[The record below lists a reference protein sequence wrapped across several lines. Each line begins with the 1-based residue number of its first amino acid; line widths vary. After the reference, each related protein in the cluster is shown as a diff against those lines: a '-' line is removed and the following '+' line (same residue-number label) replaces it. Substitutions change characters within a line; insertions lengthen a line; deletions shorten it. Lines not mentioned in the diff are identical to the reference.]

1 MNHNSPAGVSKVEKI
16 VLDSIRATG
25 PIPFSTYM
33 QLCLSHPTHGYYM
46 NPSHSVFGTRGD
58 FITSPEISQ
67 VFGELVG
74 VWLLSQWEN
83 AGQPAAIR
91 LVELGPGR
99 GTLMDDVLRVISRIV
114 PGNSSINVHLVETSS
129 SMRSLQ
135 EAKLCSSSR
144 QAKFD
149 IHWHHSVDDIPPSV
163 SEYTMFFAHEFFDAL
178 PIHTLQKTE
187 TGWHEVLIDANP
199 EYNATGDCQT
209 EVEKPNVLKNTT
221 NSKSRLRRVLSRSP
235 SATSTLLGQSSPRFS
250 EIPVGSLIEVS
261 PASFRTARQVGELL
275 LGNVKNQEGESSR
288 SPGGC
293 GLIIDYGDDLVFGDS
308 FRVSRLST
316 KAFSN
321 HKLVDVFDQ
330 PGDCDLT
337 ANVDFA
343 YLREAVEDLVT
354 VHGPIPQYM
363 FLEKMG
369 LQLRL
374 DSLVRAAKAEARK
387 TAIRDAAER
396 LVNKSGMGT
405 EYKVMGLT
413 TVAKDGEKVWPFL

>member
-1 MNHNSPAGVSKVEKI
+1 
-16 VLDSIRATG
+16 
-25 PIPFSTYM
+25 
-33 QLCLSHPTHGYYM
+33 
-46 NPSHSVFGTRGD
+46 
-58 FITSPEISQ
+58 
-67 VFGELVG
+67 
-74 VWLLSQWEN
+74 
-83 AGQPAAIR
+83 
-91 LVELGPGR
+91 
-99 GTLMDDVLRVISRIV
+99 MDDVLRVISRIM

-149 IHWHHSVDDIPPSV
+149 IHWHHSVSDIPPSV
-163 SEYTMFFAHEFFDAL
+163 FEYTMFFAHEFFDAL

-199 EYNATGDCQT
+199 DYNATGDCQT
-209 EVEKPNVLKNTT
+209 EVEKPNVLKTTT
-221 NSKSRLRRVLSRSP
+221 NSNSRLRRVLSRSH

-250 EIPVGSLIEVS
+250 EIPVGSSIEVS
-261 PASFRTARQVGELL
+261 PTSFRTARQVGELL
-275 LGNVKNQEGESSR
+275 SGNVKNQEGESSR

-293 GLIIDYGDDLVFGDS
+293 GLIIDYGDDHVFGDS
-308 FRVSRLST
+308 FR
-316 KAFSN
+316 AFSN

-354 VHGPIPQYM
+354 VHGPIPQHM

-387 TAIRDAAER
+387 NAIRDAAER
-396 LVNKSGMGT
+396 LVDKSGMGT

-413 TVAKDGEKVWPFL
+413 TVVKDGGKVWPFVKAETEK

>member
-1 MNHNSPAGVSKVEKI
+1 MNHNLSASVSKVEKI
-16 VLDSIRATG
+16 ILDGIKATG

-46 NPSHSVFGTRGD
+46 NPSHPVFGTRGD

-83 AGQPAAIR
+83 AGRPAAIR

-99 GTLMDDVLRVISRIV
+99 GTLMDDVLRVISRII

-149 IHWHHSVDDIPPSV
+149 IHWHHSVSDIPPSV

-199 EYNATGDCQT
+199 DYNATGDCQT
-209 EVEKPNVLKNTT
+209 DIEKPNVLKTTT
-221 NSKSRLRRVLSRSP
+221 NSNSRLRRVLSRSP

-250 EIPVGSLIEVS
+250 EIPIGSSIEVS
-261 PASFRTARQVGELL
+261 PTSFRTARQVGELL
-275 LGNVKNQEGESSR
+275 LGNVKNQEDESSR

-293 GLIIDYGDDLVFGDS
+293 GLIIDYGDDHVFGDS
-308 FRVSRLST
+308 FR
-316 KAFSN
+316 AFSN

-337 ANVDFA
+337 SNVDFT

-396 LVNKSGMGT
+396 LVSKSGMGT

-413 TVAKDGEKVWPFL
+413 TGVKDGGKVWPFVKAETEK